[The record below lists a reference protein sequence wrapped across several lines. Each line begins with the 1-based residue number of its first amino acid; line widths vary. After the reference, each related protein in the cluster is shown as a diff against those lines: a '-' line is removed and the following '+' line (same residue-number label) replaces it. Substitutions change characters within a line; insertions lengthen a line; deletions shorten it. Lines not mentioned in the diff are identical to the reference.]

1 MKLSTCDPVNGPNQ
15 TEALIANV
23 GVRVMDDDDDGLV
36 DIGYRGS
43 RIGYW
48 RDGPEKDRRW

>member
-15 TEALIANV
+15 TEVLIANV